1 MGLLVSEN
9 DESQDVFLGPA
20 GLQISVRALTRA
32 TRLARHMF
40 ESADASVILLENG
53 KVWRS
58 RYLGQ
63 LPNED
68 PIAEFVAAN
77 GELFWVEDGLRDT
90 RFANHPL
97 VAGPPFLRFSAAV
110 PIKLADGAA
119 PGVLSVS
126 GLVPQAYD
134 AKKASRLKDLAD
146 ILADEWA
153 RAKASKELADALE
166 DSKRA
171 ERRLNLA
178 LGLADVHVWELDY
191 VRGELI
197 KAGAEDTFFTRPKT
211 YQDLAGDLSSVVDP
225 RDRAMVDQAW
235 RRHLE
240 TGEPFR
246 AEYRIART
254 DDREVW
260 VQGVIESFAGDDGA
274 PHGLLG
280 ALQNVTHRKAAERCL
295 LDAKE
300 DAEAATRAKS
310 AFLATM
316 SHEIRT
322 PLNGVLGMAQVM
334 AVDDLGV
341 VQRER
346 LEIIRQSGESLL
358 AILND
363 VLDLAKIE
371 SGKLELEEIAFDFG
385 DVVRGP
391 YETFTAIA
399 SRKGVSFAVD
409 IEQAA
414 GRYRGDPTRL
424 RQVLYNLISN
434 ALKFTATG
442 EVKVTGRYAR
452 GELVVSVADTG
463 IGMSP
468 AVVSSLFG
476 KFNQADASTTRRFG
490 GSGLGLAICRQIA
503 GLMGGT
509 IETRSVVGQ
518 GSVFTFTIPIV
529 RIGDALAKA
538 VPGAIPLAPSRL
550 NIQVLAAEDNSVNQ
564 LVLKSMLYQIGVEP
578 LMVENGKM
586 ALEAWEGGQWDVILM
601 DVQMPVMDGLS
612 AARAIR
618 AREAEMG
625 RARTPIIA
633 LTANAMTHQVAEY
646 AAAGMDG
653 HVAKPIEA
661 AKLFAALEA
670 TLGDDAQP
678 DGPTGVDIAA
688 PALIGRQRR
697 D

>member
-1 MGLLVSEN
+1 MGLLVSEY
-9 DESQDVFLGPA
+9 DESQDVFSGPA
-20 GLQISVRALTRA
+20 GLQISIRALSRA
-32 TRLARHMF
+32 TRLARDMF

-63 LPNED
+63 LPSED
-68 PIAEFVAAN
+68 PIAEFVAAS
-77 GELFWVEDGLRDT
+77 GELFWVEDGLRDP

-97 VAGPPFLRFSAAV
+97 VIGPPFLRFNAAV

-126 GLVPQAYD
+126 GLVSQAYD
-134 AKKASRLKDLAD
+134 TKKASRLKDLAD

-153 RAKASKELADALE
+153 RAKAAKELADALE

-178 LGLADVHVWELDY
+178 LGLADIHVWELDY
-191 VRGELI
+191 VRGELT
-197 KAGAEDTFFTRPKT
+197 KAGAEDTFFTTPKT
-211 YQDLAGDLSSVVDP
+211 YQDVAGDLSSLVDP
-225 RDRAMVDQAW
+225 RDRAAADEAW
-235 RRHLE
+235 RRHLA

-246 AEYRIART
+246 AEYRVARS

-260 VQGVIESFAGDDGA
+260 VQGVVERFASDDGA
-274 PHGLLG
+274 QRGLLG
-280 ALQNVTHRKAAERCL
+280 AMQNITDRKAAERSL

-334 AVDDLGV
+334 AVDELEG

-371 SGKLELEEIAFDFG
+371 SGKLELEEIDFDFG

-391 YETFTAIA
+391 YETFTALA
-399 SRKGVSFAVD
+399 NRKGVSFAID

-414 GRYRGDPTRL
+414 GRYKGDPTRL

-442 EVKVTGRYAR
+442 EVRVTGRYAR

-468 AVVSSLFG
+468 AVVSSLFSN
-476 KFNQADASTTRRFG
+476 FTQADASTTRRFG
-490 GSGLGLAICRQIA
+490 GSGLGLAICRQLA
-503 GLMGGT
+503 VLMGGS
-509 IETRSVVGQ
+509 IEARSVIGQ
-518 GSVFTFTIPIV
+518 GSVFTFSIPIT
-529 RIGDALAKA
+529 RIGDALPKA
-538 VPGAIPLAPSRL
+538 APSTFPLSEAAPQL

-564 LVLKSMLYQIGVEP
+564 LVLKAMLYQIGVEP
-578 LMVENGKM
+578 VMVENGRM

-618 AREAEMG
+618 VREAETG

-646 AAAGMDG
+646 GAAGMDG
-653 HVAKPIEA
+653 HVAKPIEV

-670 TLGDDAQP
+670 ALGDDAQ
-678 DGPTGVDIAA
+678 
-688 PALIGRQRR
+688 LGRRAVA
-697 D
+697 

>member
-1 MGLLVSEN
+1 VSEN
-9 DESQDVFLGPA
+9 EESQDVFSGPA
-20 GLQISVRALTRA
+20 GLQISIRALSRA
-32 TRLARHMF
+32 TRLARDMF

-63 LPNED
+63 LPSED
-68 PIAEFVAAN
+68 PVAEHIAAS
-77 GELFWVEDGLRDT
+77 GELFWVEDGLRDP

-97 VAGPPFLRFSAAV
+97 VIGPPFLRFNAAV
-110 PIKLADGAA
+110 PIKLADGET

-126 GLVPQAYD
+126 GLVSQAYD

-153 RAKASKELADALE
+153 RAKAAKELEDALE

-178 LGLADVHVWELDY
+178 LGLADIHVWELDY
-191 VRGELI
+191 VRRELI

-211 YQDLAGDLSSVVDP
+211 YEDLAGDLSSVVDP

-235 RRHLE
+235 RRHVE

-260 VQGVIESFAGDDGA
+260 VQGAIESFAGDDGA
-274 PHGLLG
+274 PRGLLG
-280 ALQNVTHRKAAERCL
+280 ALQNVTTRKAAERSL

-334 AVDDLGV
+334 AGDELGV

-371 SGKLELEEIAFDFG
+371 SGKLDLEEIDFDFS

-391 YETFTAIA
+391 YETFTALA
-399 SRKGVSFAVD
+399 NRKAVSFAID
-409 IEQAA
+409 IDQAA
-414 GRYRGDPTRL
+414 GRYKGDPTRL

-434 ALKFTATG
+434 AIKFTATG
-442 EVKVTGRYAR
+442 EVRVTGRYIQDQ
-452 GELVVSVADTG
+452 LVVSVTDTG
-463 IGMSP
+463 IGMPP
-468 AVVSSLFG
+468 AVVSGLFS
-476 KFNQADASTTRRFG
+476 KFTQADASTTRRFG
-490 GSGLGLAICRQIA
+490 GSGLGLAICRQLA
-503 GLMGGT
+503 VLMGGT
-509 IETRSVVGQ
+509 IEVESVVGQ
-518 GSVFTFTIPIV
+518 GSVFTFAIPIA

-538 VPGAIPLAPSRL
+538 APAAIPMSEAPPRL
-550 NIQVLAAEDNSVNQ
+550 NVQVLAAEDNSVNQ
-564 LVLKSMLYQIGVEP
+564 LVLKALLYQIGVEP
-578 LMVENGKM
+578 VMVENGKM

-625 RARTPIIA
+625 QARTPIIA

-646 AAAGMDG
+646 RAAGMDG

-670 TLGDDAQP
+670 ALGDDAQS
-678 DGPTGVDIAA
+678 
-688 PALIGRQRR
+688 GRRSVA
-697 D
+697 